1 MSDKIKNITVL
12 MPVYNDSEFLMN
24 SVNSILNQTYKD
36 FEFLIIDDGSDD
48 EIGKVISSIDD
59 SRINYKKISHKG
71 IAGALNYGLKISSG
85 DLIARI
91 DADDV
96 NPPGRLKSQIDFH
109 NKYPEYDVIA
119 GRSVYF
125 KNKGKILFFI
135 KPPESDNEIKKM
147 LNLHNPINHSSVL
160 FNKKKIM
167 SGGGYNEDFKCYE
180 DFELWF
186 RMRDKLKYKII
197 PEVLVYTR
205 LRKNSLTK
213 KSDKDQIREL
223 LFKNAVDKEETS
235 KSSDDKKFW
244 NNILFWIEYFYG
256 SREGA
261 RNYFTKGITLKK
273 SLAYLN
279 TFLPDKI
286 FTESIE
292 YRLRQKIE
300 SAFESKSEYQKELN
314 TLLK

>member
-1 MSDKIKNITVL
+1 MSDSIKNITVL
-12 MPVYNDSEFLMN
+12 MPVYNDSEFLRSSM
-24 SVNSILNQTYKD
+24 NSILNQTYRD
-36 FEFLIIDDGSDD
+36 FEFLIIDDGSVD
-48 EIGKVISSIDD
+48 ETEKIINGIDD
-59 SRINYKKISHKG
+59 SRINYKKITHKG

-85 DLIARI
+85 DWIARI

-96 NPPGRLKSQIDFH
+96 NPPDRLKSQIDFL
-109 NKYPEYDVIA
+109 NKNPGHDVIA

-125 KNKGKILFFI
+125 KNNGKILFFI
-135 KPPESDNEIKKM
+135 KPPENDSEIKKM
-147 LNLHNPINHSSVL
+147 LNLHNPINHSSVM
-160 FNKKKIM
+160 FNKRKIITD
-167 SGGGYNEDFKCYE
+167 GGYDENFKCYE

-186 RMRDKLKYKII
+186 RMRDKLKFKII

-213 KSDKDQIREL
+213 KSDKNQIREL
-223 LFKNAVDKEETS
+223 LFKNAFHKEETS
-235 KSSDDKKFW
+235 KSADEKKFW
-244 NNILFWIEYFYG
+244 HNILFWIEYFYG
-256 SREGA
+256 SQENA
-261 RNYFTKGITLKK
+261 RNYFPKGITIKK

-292 YRLRQKIE
+292 FRLRQKIE

-314 TLLK
+314 TLLE